1 MAKGRYLRGA
11 SRRSLL
17 QSFGAA
23 AVGITFSSGL
33 SACGGGGGGRICFVF
48 GDESATRM
56 NILEGDFIRARFV
69 DEIPTFGGAVSV
81 APGTGYYNDEVHG
94 AQAGTITYI
103 RAIPPPGTIIMI
115 R

>member
-1 MAKGRYLRGA
+1 M
-11 SRRSLL
+11 
-17 QSFGAA
+17 
-23 AVGITFSSGL
+23 
-33 SACGGGGGGRICFVF
+33 F